1 MACLLPTVLA
11 GTQGTAQSGILTCTS
26 CTVGTHQTELVAI
39 ANVNALTCKPCD
51 DGYWTNRTG
60 TVNCDPCPLGTAGG
74 GIDNICTP
82 GLPGS
87 IADRVGTSIAT
98 GCAKCPAG
106 TYEVG

>member
-39 ANVNALTCKPCD
+39 ANVNALPCKPCD

-60 TVNCDPCPLGTAGG
+60 TVDCDPCPLGTAGG
-74 GIDNICTP
+74 GKANTCKP
-82 GLPGS
+82 CSPGS
-87 IADRVGTSIAT
+87 IAGVVGTTSTT
-98 GCAKCPAG
+98 GCAECLAG